1 MTRSLCNFS
10 LDRPSQGLNTG
21 SNPVE
26 TTTLFLHLSG
36 RSHFEVSGRIVGNLR
51 AMIPRSTFFRLKM
64 AAAAEEKSVT
74 DLVLALIEERVQE
87 LEKKGLLPKG
97 KGG

>member
-1 MTRSLCNFS
+1 MGPPHFS
-10 LDRPSQGLNTG
+10 FI
-21 SNPVE
+21 
-26 TTTLFLHLSG
+26 FLG
-36 RSHFEVSGRIVGNLR
+36 VRDFEVSGRIVGNLR

-74 DLVLALIEERVQE
+74 DLVLALIEERIQE